1 MKRLT
6 NWFIQRNLLNPI
18 KRTFPS
24 IYKLISPSFT
34 TTSTTSSTNNFNINN
49 PSLEQIAFPSS
60 SSNITNNIP
69 EYTTI
74 DYKVDTTN
82 KIATITLNRPK
93 QLNAFN
99 LTMWNEF
106 KHIFNTTINTNNKDI
121 RVVILTGSTK
131 SFSTGMDLS
140 VFMDIDVVV
149 RHNLYD
155 IVCMYIWL

>member
-1 MKRLT
+1 MKRLGY
-6 NWFIQRNLLNPI
+6 WFIQRHFLAPL
-18 KRTFPS
+18 KRTS
-24 IYKLISPSFT
+24 LYKLISPSFAT
-34 TTSTTSSTNNFNINN
+34 TVSTTSSTNCNINN
-49 PSLEQIAFPSS
+49 PSLEQIAFPLS
-60 SSNITNNIP
+60 SSNITNNILP

-74 DYKVDTTN
+74 DYKVDTAN
-82 KIATITLNRPK
+82 KIATITLNRPR

-131 SFSTGMDLS
+131 SFSMDLS

-149 RHNLYD
+149 R
-155 IVCMYIWL
+155 

>member
-1 MKRLT
+1 MKRFG
-6 NWFIQRNLLNPI
+6 NWFIQRHFVNPL
-18 KRTFPS
+18 KHRFPS
-24 IYKLISPSFT
+24 IYKLISPTFT
-34 TTSTTSSTNNFNINN
+34 TTSSTSSTNNNNNINN

-60 SSNITNNIP
+60 SSNTTNNTLP

-74 DYKVDTTN
+74 DYKIDTTN

-149 RHNLYD
+149 R
-155 IVCMYIWL
+155 

>member
-1 MKRLT
+1 MKRLG
-6 NWFIQRNLLNPI
+6 NWFIQRHFLAPL

-24 IYKLISPSFT
+24 IFKLISPTFT
-34 TTSTTSSTNNFNINN
+34 PTTSTTSLANYYIDN

-60 SSNITNNIP
+60 SSNINNNLP

-74 DYKVDTTN
+74 DYKIDTTN

-99 LTMWNEF
+99 LIMWNEF
-106 KHIFNTTINTNNKDI
+106 KHIFNTTINNNNKDI

-149 RHNLYD
+149 RHRLYD
-155 IVCMYIWL
+155 IVCIYIWL